1 MSGVALNPRVW
12 CRTPAPPPTPPTTP
26 AWPRPPPPIL
36 HQAVAH
42 LLPLQ
47 ISYLCGFTGTLI
59 HVGRTD
65 QSNPALWKS
74 KPSSAA
80 AVPHTSSCSSHLCPC
95 PRGTMDLHPE
105 LCSYQTRGCHVS
117 PGVAKDCRTLWPRA
131 DPCRAR
137 SCGDEPP
144 PWLYTQIGRSGIR
157 VDTLHAM
164 QLHCCPSP
172 S

>member
-1 MSGVALNPRVW
+1 MCSVGHQLPH
-12 CRTPAPPPTPPTTP
+12 PHLPPHLPGQD
-26 AWPRPPPPIL
+26 ARPRPPPPIL

-47 ISYLCGFTGTLI
+47 ISYLCSFTGTLV
-59 HVGRTD
+59 HVRRTD

-80 AVPHTSSCSSHLCPC
+80 AVPHASSCSSHLCPC

-131 DPCRAR
+131 DPRRAR
-137 SCGDEPP
+137 SRGDEPP
-144 PWLYTQIGRSGIR
+144 PWLYTQIRWSGNR
-157 VDTLHAM
+157 VAPLRAT
-164 QLHCCPSP
+164 QLHCCLSP

>member
-1 MSGVALNPRVW
+1 MQ
-12 CRTPAPPPTPPTTP
+12 CRTPAPPPTPATTP
-26 AWPRPPPPIL
+26 AWPGCPAKAPTT
-36 HQAVAH
+36 HSAQAVFH

-47 ISYLCGFTGTLI
+47 ISHLCSFTGMLV

-80 AVPHTSSCSSHLCPC
+80 AVPHASSCSSHLYPC

-105 LCSYQTRGCHVS
+105 LCSYQTMGFHVS

-137 SCGDEPP
+137 SRGDEPP
-144 PWLYTQIGRSGIR
+144 RGSTHRSGGLE
-157 VDTLHAM
+157 TGW
-164 QLHCCPSP
+164 LHCVPCNYTAVYLPLKK
-172 S
+172 